1 MWISKKDYTAI
12 IEARAKAETRAD
24 WLLTRLNQLEHEA
37 GTLKHHVTG
46 IPQQIPIYQREA
58 TAPVD
63 NEAELSFEDLGD
75 ENARKHGYT
84 LTE

>member
-1 MWISKKDYTAI
+1 M
-12 IEARAKAETRAD
+12 
-24 WLLTRLNQLEHEA
+24 
-37 GTLKHHVTG
+37 
-46 IPQQIPIYQREA
+46 YQREA

-75 ENARKHGYT
+75 ENARKHGYS